1 MRPPTK
7 THRNARYATI
17 KSVASL
23 LDRDPAG
30 MSVMAHAS
38 EVLKAGRIYQQI
50 VPPVLARIS
59 RVANVRAGVV
69 VIYTEHGAAA
79 NKLKQQTSYLIGEFL
94 KKGLDCTG
102 IEIRVQP
109 TGIHEP
115 ELAGH
120 QKPLSGQVL
129 ATLEEAAGKMRA
141 GSPLKEKLE
150 YLIRHVAR
158 R

>member
-7 THRNARYATI
+7 PHRNRRSATI

-30 MSVMAHAS
+30 MPLMAHAS
-38 EVLKAGRIYQQI
+38 EVLKAGRIYQHV
-50 VPPVLARIS
+50 VPPALARIS
-59 RVANVRAGVV
+59 RVANLRAGVV
-69 VIYTEHGAAA
+69 VIHAEHGAAA

-94 KKGLDCTG
+94 KKGLYCTG

-109 TGIHEP
+109 TSIREP
-115 ELAGH
+115 DLSAH
-120 QKPLSGQVL
+120 QKPLSERTL
-129 ATLEEAAGKMRA
+129 ATLEDAAGKMRA

-158 R
+158 S